1 MSAIINGLII
11 GLACAGLI
19 VFVVLLGLGL
29 CRAAAMQSDAMPRD
43 VREDTGEYQ

>member
-1 MSAIINGLII
+1 MSAIINGLVI

-29 CRAAAMQSDAMPRD
+29 CRAAAMQD
-43 VREDTGEYQ
+43 VREDDGEYE

>member
-1 MSAIINGLII
+1 MSAIINGLVI

-29 CRAAAMQSDAMPRD
+29 CRAAAMQG
-43 VREDTGEYQ
+43 VREDTGEYE